1 MSDEIDLSYAVAS
14 YRINSPLNIV
24 DAVGKHFVRRPCSDV
39 LRFLAYMPL
48 DGRDLFKA
56 ASIER
61 QDCCFLPDE
70 LIDEVAHAKYGP
82 GKSVQHDKDSLW
94 LLWPEPQTIKH
105 DLLRR
110 LYLYMKAGPHGPDTS
125 RLFGDGETLVACLRE
140 IPHRET
146 EIVL

>member
-48 DGRDLFKA
+48 DGRYLFKA

-61 QDCCFLPDE
+61 QDCCFLPMSSSTRWRMLNTDP
-70 LIDEVAHAKYGP
+70 VSPCSMTKTRFGFFGP
-82 GKSVQHDKDSLW
+82 NHKPLS
-94 LLWPEPQTIKH
+94 T
-105 DLLRR
+105 
-110 LYLYMKAGPHGPDTS
+110 TF
-125 RLFGDGETLVACLRE
+125 FGVS
-140 IPHRET
+140 IS
-146 EIVL
+146 I